1 MGKNEKTPVTIN
13 DKEYNFEDLTE
24 EQQVLFNH
32 VIDLNRKIASAQF
45 NLDQLGVG
53 RQAFLNMLTES
64 INKAEDG
71 IEEGQLVEQPEATV
85 Q

>member
-1 MGKNEKTPVTIN
+1 MAKTEKTPITIN

-53 RQAFLNMLTES
+53 RQAFLNLLTES
-64 INKAEDG
+64 INKAESTEVMDG
-71 IEEGQLVEQPEATV
+71 QVVEPATV

>member
-1 MGKNEKTPVTIN
+1 MAEKKTTPVTIN

-53 RQAFLNMLTES
+53 RQAFLNLLTES
-64 INKAEDG
+64 INKAESATVED
-71 IEEGQLVEQPEATV
+71 GQLVEPTV

>member
-32 VIDLNRKIASAQF
+32 VIDLNRKIGSAQF
-45 NLDQLGVG
+45 NLDQLTIG
-53 RQAFLNMLTES
+53 RQAFMGLLTES
-64 INKAEDG
+64 ISKAEADKPAA
-71 IEEGQLVEQPEATV
+71 VEPAPTV

>member
-53 RQAFLNMLTES
+53 RQAFLNLLTES
-64 INKAEDG
+64 INKAESTEVMDG
-71 IEEGQLVEQPEATV
+71 QVVEPATV

>member
-1 MGKNEKTPVTIN
+1 MGEKKTTPVTIN

-64 INKAEDG
+64 INKAEAEPAEAPVD
-71 IEEGQLVEQPEATV
+71 ATV

>member
-53 RQAFLNMLTES
+53 RQAFLNLLTES
-64 INKAEDG
+64 IEKAESNVED
-71 IEEGQLVEQPEATV
+71 GQLVEPTV

>member
-1 MGKNEKTPVTIN
+1 MGEKKTTPVTIN

-53 RQAFLNMLTES
+53 RQAFLNLLTES
-64 INKAEDG
+64 IDKAEAEPAEAPVD
-71 IEEGQLVEQPEATV
+71 ATV